1 MPINIYD
8 YSRYI
13 YIYIYIYI
21 TVYYSIWYWYT
32 VIRLVKIDLLV
43 PTKVNY

>member
-1 MPINIYD
+1 MITVD
-8 YSRYI
+8 I
-13 YIYIYIYI
+13 YIIDLEYEH